1 VVVMSAER
9 TRTKPERV
17 EVVSAAPEQ
26 QAVIAN
32 LLELYAYELSE
43 AADLHV
49 GSDGRYGYQS
59 LPLYWKDKSR
69 APFLV
74 KVDGHLGGFVLVSQG
89 SRITHDPEVWDM
101 AEFFVLRR
109 YRRLG
114 VGTKIAQEIWRRFPG
129 RWEVRVLET
138 NQPAVTFWQA
148 AITSFTGRLT
158 LPVRVEQGKQHRWMF
173 AFDSSNWAGPE
184 MGVPSQGAHG

>member
-1 VVVMSAER
+1 MR
-9 TRTKPERV
+9 TTPQKV
-17 EVVSAAPEQ
+17 ELVSAAPEQ
-26 QAVIAN
+26 QAVLAN

-49 GSDGRYGYQS
+49 GPDGRYGYES
-59 LPLYWKDKSR
+59 LPLYWKEKSR
-69 APFLV
+69 VPFLV

-89 SRITHDPEVWDM
+89 SRITDDPGVWDM

-114 VGTKIAQEIWRRFPG
+114 VGTRIAQEIWRRFAG

-138 NQPAVTFWQA
+138 NQPALTFWQA

-158 LPVRVEQGKQHRWMF
+158 LPVRVEQGQQHRLMF
-173 AFDSSNWAGPE
+173 TFDSSNWAEPHNGL
-184 MGVPSQGAHG
+184 PSEDADR